1 MQILNCLIVEDE
13 PLAADIIADY
23 IEQTPFLSLLKI
35 CNNALQAN
43 EALRT
48 MPVDVMFLD
57 INMPKLSG
65 LELLR
70 TLARPP
76 KVIITTAYD
85 EYGIDGFDLQVVD
98 YLIKPVEYERFLKAA
113 NKLLMPVHLA
123 GTVSASGKKST
134 APIRPYYFF
143 TVSKRAVKIYL
154 DEILYIESLKD
165 AVSIHTSEK
174 NYNTHYQLGELEALM
189 RSDNFLRIHRS
200 FLVAIDKIDSYSA
213 AEIEIGGRSLPIGR
227 SHKDYV
233 LERLSQN

>member
-1 MQILNCLIVEDE
+1 MQILNCIIVEDE
-13 PLAADIIADY
+13 PLAADIISDY
-23 IEQTPFLSLLKI
+23 IEQTPFLHLLKI
-35 CNNALQAN
+35 CYNALEAN
-43 EALRT
+43 EALPT

-70 TLARPP
+70 TLAKPP

-85 EYGIDGFDLQVVD
+85 EYGVDDFDLQVVD
-98 YLIKPVEYERFLKAA
+98 YLIKPVEFERFTIAA
-113 NKLLMPVHLA
+113 NKLLLPVHLA
-123 GTVSASGKKST
+123 GTVSANGKKNT
-134 APIRPYYFF
+134 VPIRPYYFF

-165 AVSIHTSEK
+165 AVSINTVAR
-174 NYNTHYQLGELEALM
+174 NYSTHYQLGELESLM
-189 RSDNFLRIHRS
+189 HSPNFLRIHRS

-227 SHKDYV
+227 SHKDFV
-233 LERLSQN
+233 LERLAQN